1 MKMKLYIAVLLS
13 LLGCSCGNDFL
24 DISPSNSAGDANLI
38 NSVSD
43 LRIATEGVYEVLTSS
58 SYYAGEYT
66 FVADLMGD
74 HMMEPSWGSQHLKY
88 FYAYGLTKVSA
99 GTGFYRLIYLGL
111 QDINLIIEK
120 AEKLENTPEKEAL
133 IAELRTLRALLHF
146 DLVRM
151 YGPMYGNLGKGAIK
165 SDALG
170 IRVAGKAYKDVRE
183 VFYRGKVSDVYGFI
197 CTELEEAVPLLSVKK
212 RNGYFDY
219 WGGRA
224 LQAKV
229 YLYME
234 KDGQALAAAEDV
246 IKNSGCE
253 LYSRDEYVASWGKE
267 YGSESLLEL
276 PTSLEDNAGYTSLGW
291 ICSEAGYK
299 TVVPT
304 RDFLDLVKADPE
316 DVRFKLLRYSS
327 KDKCYYI
334 SGKYPGREGNIKI
347 NNPKVLR
354 LSEVYLI
361 AAEAALKTNDMKKA
375 GDYLGDLRKQRT
387 TTDPDK
393 YKAAVTLEDVLY
405 ERVVEL
411 YGEGSRAWDLWRN
424 RKPVIR
430 WRTPQEKDEKGH
442 TDNLESGVIPFDF
455 FQTIYPIN
463 ERELELLPLKDR
475 ESQQNPGY

>member
-1 MKMKLYIAVLLS
+1 M
-13 LLGCSCGNDFL
+13 
-24 DISPSNSAGDANLI
+24 
-38 NSVSD
+38 
-43 LRIATEGVYEVLTSS
+43 
-58 SYYAGEYT
+58 
-66 FVADLMGD
+66 
-74 HMMEPSWGSQHLKY
+74 
-88 FYAYGLTKVSA
+88 
-99 GTGFYRLIYLGL
+99 
-111 QDINLIIEK
+111 
-120 AEKLENTPEKEAL
+120 
-133 IAELRTLRALLHF
+133 
-146 DLVRM
+146 
-151 YGPMYGNLGKGAIK
+151 
-165 SDALG
+165 
-170 IRVAGKAYKDVRE
+170 
-183 VFYRGKVSDVYGFI
+183 
-197 CTELEEAVPLLSVKK
+197 
-212 RNGYFDY
+212 
-219 WGGRA
+219 
-224 LQAKV
+224 
-229 YLYME
+229 
-234 KDGQALAAAEDV
+234 ALAAAEDV

-276 PTSLEDNAGYTSLGW
+276 PTSLEDNAGYTSLGG

-304 RDFLDLVKADPE
+304 RDFLDLAEADPE

-361 AAEAALKTNDMKKA
+361 AAEAALKVNDMKKA
-375 GDYLGDLRKQRT
+375 RDYLGDLRRERT

-393 YKAAVTLEDVLY
+393 YNTRVTLEDVLY
-405 ERVVEL
+405 ERAVEL